1 MCPQAHAAVDA
12 GVVVAHVDGRA
23 GAAHERGAALR
34 RGDGRRVRRR
44 GAAGRAVG
52 RRRRLPALV
61 SARGGGGMAWLIDQ
75 VLSIAYPQGK
85 TFRSYCIGTGGYK
98 PEIKHPLN
106 RISILKL

>member
-1 MCPQAHAAVDA
+1 MRLQAHAAVDA

-44 GAAGRAVG
+44 RAAGRALG

-61 SARGGGGMAWLIDQ
+61 SARAG
-75 VLSIAYPQGK
+75 VLP
-85 TFRSYCIGTGGYK
+85 T
-98 PEIKHPLN
+98 
-106 RISILKL
+106 